1 MAVGNF
7 EFYSQCLRRSVP
19 FRVIVPNDGD
29 MADAEPMKTLMLLHG
44 YTGGHSDWLWNSH
57 ILDIAQEYH
66 MCVVMPA
73 GENSFYLDGEAT
85 GRQYATYV
93 GEELLQYARKTF
105 RLSQRREDTLVAGF
119 SMGGFG
125 AIHTACQF
133 PQNFAG
139 AVALSSALLIHG
151 LGTMKPGDD
160 NGIAN
165 YAYYKLMFG
174 DLEKVQDSDANPE
187 KLLRDLQAAEA
198 ELPRFYVACGEQD
211 FLLQANRQFVE
222 FLKEHGVEHCYHEG
236 LGEHNFEYWN
246 RHILPGIQWF
256 LEGKGAKSE

>member
-7 EFYSQCLRRSVP
+7 EFYSQCLRRNVP

-29 MADAEPMKTLMLLHG
+29 TVDAEPMKTLMLLHG
-44 YTGGHSDWLWNSH
+44 YNGGHSDWLWNSH
-57 ILDIAQEYH
+57 ILDIAQAYH
-66 MCVVMPA
+66 LCVVMPA

-93 GEELLQYARKTF
+93 GEELLQYVRKTF
-105 RLSQRREDTLVAGF
+105 RLSQKREDTLVAGF

-133 PQNFAG
+133 SQNFAG
-139 AVALSSALLIHG
+139 AIALSSALLIHG

-165 YAYYKLMFG
+165 YAYYQLMFG

-187 KLLRDLQAAEA
+187 KLLGDLQAAGA

-211 FLLQANRQFVE
+211 FLLHANRQFVE
-222 FLKEHGVEHCYHEG
+222 FLKEHGIEHCYHEG
-236 LGEHNFEYWN
+236 PGEHNFEYWN
-246 RHILPGIQWF
+246 RHIGPGIQWF
-256 LEGKGAKSE
+256 LKEKGAKSE